1 MSGVG
6 LYLLLLLLPL
16 VTWCQPRGF
25 SSQGPQLEE
34 EEDAPADGDLM
45 TVRILNRSGILA
57 SLLSS
62 SPDLQPFVRQARAS
76 RPLPQL
82 TKKATQGSRFA
93 LSLDVPT
100 SILSV
105 LIDLA
110 KNQDMRAKAAS
121 NAELLA
127 RIGKRK

>member
-1 MSGVG
+1 MRGVG

-16 VTWCQPRGF
+16 CAWCQPRGF
-25 SSQGPQLEE
+25 SRQGPQLEDKE
-34 EEDAPADGDLM
+34 EEPAAGDLM
-45 TVRILNRSGILA
+45 TVSILNRSGILA

-62 SPDLQPFVRQARAS
+62 DFQHAVRQARAS

-82 TKKATQGSRFA
+82 SKKAAQGSRFA